1 MLTNNFVLL
10 KKISALIW
18 LLVVVFTLIFLL
30 FNPQFLAVD
39 YLQAFFSRFENQI
52 WIAYVIISALR
63 GFILIPST
71 PFVVVGALLFPQH
84 EAWVLF
90 ISLFGLFV
98 SASFLYFFADWL
110 GLSDYLQQ
118 KYPNKINKLITV
130 FQHKYAFLLVMGW
143 AFFPLVPTD
152 LICYIARLV
161 KMPYSKMM
169 AGILLGE
176 AVLVLALVYFL

>member
-1 MLTNNFVLL
+1 MTNNFILL

-18 LLVVVFTLIFLL
+18 LAAVVITLVFLL
-30 FNPQFLAVD
+30 FNPQFLSAD
-39 YLQAFFSRFENQI
+39 YLRDFFSRFENQI
-52 WIAYVIISALR
+52 WLAYIIISALR

-84 EAWVLF
+84 EFWVLSV
-90 ISLFGLFV
+90 SLFGLFA

-110 GLSDYLQQ
+110 GLADYLQN
-118 KYPNKINKLITV
+118 KYPDKIDKIV
-130 FQHKYAFLLVMGW
+130 KIFQHKYAFLLVMAW

-161 KMPYSKMM
+161 KMPYPKMM
-169 AGILLGE
+169 LGILSGE
-176 AVLVLALVYFL
+176 AILIVTLIYIL